1 MQDYQ
6 DKVVAITGAAH
17 GIGAELARRY
27 GRAGARLALAD
38 IDGPT
43 LEELATKL
51 EADGVVVRT
60 TVLDVRDAAAVE
72 AFAADAFEAF
82 DGVDIFCNNA
92 GVISAG
98 TIWAEPLADWR
109 WTLDVN
115 VLGLVHGI
123 RAFVPR
129 MNAQDRVC
137 HIVDTASIAGLLVVE
152 NSPAYVA
159 SKFAALSLTEVL
171 DLQLQQIGSK
181 IVVHA
186 VCPAIVQTDL
196 DRCNDYRRADEYDPT
211 DPYYATEDYQR
222 RWAVVSG
229 SLPLGMPVADAVS
242 TIVAGIEDD
251 VFLILTHPAYNPAV
265 SGRVAALLTGA
276 HPTLVKR

>member
-6 DKVVAITGAAH
+6 GKVVAITGAAH

-27 GRAGARLALAD
+27 AAAGAKLALAD
-38 IDGPT
+38 IDGAT
-43 LEELATKL
+43 LTQAAAGL
-51 EADGVVVRT
+51 EAGGAVVRT
-60 TVLDVRDAAAVE
+60 TVLDVRDGAAVD

-82 DGVDIFCNNA
+82 GGVDLFFNNA

-98 TIWAEPLADWR
+98 TVWEEPLSDFE
-109 WTLDVN
+109 WTIGVN
-115 VLGLVHGI
+115 LFGLLNGL

-129 MNAQDRVC
+129 MNAQDKVC
-137 HIVDTASIAGLLVVE
+137 HVVDTASIAGLLVVE

-171 DLQLQQIGSK
+171 DLQLQQIDSK

-196 DRCNDYRRADEYDPT
+196 DRCHSYRRPDEYDPS
-211 DPYYATEDYQR
+211 DPYYSTPDYQK
-222 RWAVVSG
+222 RWGVVKG
-229 SLPLGMPVADAVS
+229 SLPHGLPVTDAVGA
-242 TIVAGIEDD
+242 IVAGVEKGD
-251 VFLILTHPAYNPAV
+251 FAILTHPAYNPAIA
-265 SGRVAALLTGA
+265 GRVQALVSGA
-276 HPTLVKR
+276 HPTLVQR